1 MCGLIHILKL
11 ESTECEL
18 VLSTRPSHA
27 HRQVQVQEGNKLG
40 HHVYTHRLFAVSR
53 AETASIHLFMTEQVY
68 IYVVC
73 SQFLIVSM

>member
-1 MCGLIHILKL
+1 M
-11 ESTECEL
+11 S
-18 VLSTRPSHA
+18 
-27 HRQVQVQEGNKLG
+27 GNKLG

-73 SQFLIVSM
+73 SQFLIVSMWMFDPSL